1 VVGIEWRD
9 KVVGIEWRGGEWTGG
24 YEGAKTFERALLIL
38 GGRENFWREEIVLE
52 HFSRGRD
59 WKTVFLVLGLRNL
72 LDCYRGASV
81 AGSFGLGGQ
90 ESLRNP
96 GAREPDRLCS

>member
-1 VVGIEWRD
+1 MKGRS
-9 KVVGIEWRGGEWTGG
+9 GEWTGG
-24 YEGAKTFERALLIL
+24 YEGGKTFERKTFGIWKGRIILIL
-38 GGRENFWREEIVLE
+38 GDCIGSF
-52 HFSRGRD
+52 FQGRD

-72 LDCYRGASV
+72 VDCYRGASV

-96 GAREPDRLCS
+96 RAREPDRLCS

>member
-1 VVGIEWRD
+1 
-9 KVVGIEWRGGEWTGG
+9 VVGIEWRGGEWTGG
-24 YEGAKTFERALLIL
+24 YEGAKTFERGTFDF
-38 GGRENFWREEIVLE
+38 GGQGEFLE
-52 HFSRGRD
+52 RGGDCIGAFFQGRD
-59 WKTVFLVLGLRNL
+59 WKTVFSGFGLRNL